1 MIKFDI
7 ELLIIMRQTCGEC
20 YAVFSI
26 YSKSISP
33 DKISHILQLNSTEQY
48 MQGEDVSTPW
58 GKTVKSPQSCWFLSS
73 QNKLHSKD
81 LRAHLQW
88 LLDIIQPISF
98 NIKRCKRS
106 RIYKCI
112 LSASGFPVTERGAI
126 FMAGAV
132 AANGIL
138 GLPCYF
144 DFYCQEPM
152 FTEPLVE
159 IPTSRKDWNF
169 GYLTLDHMKKRG
181 WVLEQIQEA
190 ITTGRQLP
198 ANNHIHKDNG
208 AIRYIHPQTGK
219 SIIIDMVT
227 RELIHIGKKDFLYPS
242 DDRSFPRKTCK
253 IIFLCDCLM
262 REQLFTG
269 L

>member
-1 MIKFDI
+1 M
-7 ELLIIMRQTCGEC
+7 
-20 YAVFSI
+20 
-26 YSKSISP
+26 
-33 DKISHILQLNSTEQY
+33 
-48 MQGEDVSTPW
+48 
-58 GKTVKSPQSCWFLSS
+58 
-73 QNKLHSKD
+73 
-81 LRAHLQW
+81 
-88 LLDIIQPISF
+88 
-98 NIKRCKRS
+98 
-106 RIYKCI
+106 
-112 LSASGFPVTERGAI
+112 
-126 FMAGAV
+126 
-132 AANGIL
+132 
-138 GLPCYF
+138 
-144 DFYCQEPM
+144 
-152 FTEPLVE
+152 E

-227 RELIHIGKKDFLYPS
+227 RELIHIGKKIFFIPVMTGH
-242 DDRSFPRKTCK
+242 FPKTCK
-253 IIFLCDCLM
+253 IIFLCDCFM